1 MAASQKR
8 WEIGPRLLEM
18 TNRKSHKLFHM
29 TQKSYA
35 SFPTSEYG
43 RPSLAEAGLLVTKY
57 SMNM

>member
-1 MAASQKR
+1 
-8 WEIGPRLLEM
+8 
-18 TNRKSHKLFHM
+18 M